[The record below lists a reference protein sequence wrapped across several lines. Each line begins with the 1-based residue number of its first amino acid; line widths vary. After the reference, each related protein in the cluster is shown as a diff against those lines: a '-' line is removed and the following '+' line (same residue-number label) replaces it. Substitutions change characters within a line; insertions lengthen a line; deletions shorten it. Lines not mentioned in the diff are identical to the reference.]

1 MKEKIFVD
9 TWGWLVLHNKREP
22 KHAAVST
29 FYRKFHDGG
38 GIFYST
44 DYVFDDT
51 LTLLF
56 RRLPFPLAR
65 KTMEF
70 LDKAIGQGYLMQ
82 EWITPKR
89 VKEAKDLRLKF
100 QDKPD
105 ISFTDLTT
113 MVVMRELDLNDILT
127 ADGHFV
133 KVGLGF
139 KRVP

>member
-1 MKEKIFVD
+1 VKEKIFVD
-9 TWGWLVLHNKREP
+9 TWDWLVIHNKREP
-22 KHAAVST
+22 KHDLVST
-29 FYRKFHDGG
+29 FYRKFREGG

-44 DYVFDDT
+44 DYIFDET

-56 RRLPFPLAR
+56 RRLPFPLAN
-65 KTMEF
+65 KSMA
-70 LDKAIGQGYLMQ
+70 LLNKAVGQGYLKQ

-113 MVVMRELDLNDILT
+113 MVVMKELDLKAILT
-127 ADGHFV
+127 ADDHFI
-133 KVGLGF
+133 KIGLGF
-139 KRVP
+139 ERVP